1 MCLGRRKQAWHK
13 QYNEPAPDAQRT
25 RGFRGVRLGFSHR
38 KLYEHKERL
47 TRYASGMFCEEG
59 KIQEGAGKK
68 TIKSCAH
75 PKNATSIPTKVTNTQ
90 KPKTHQYHQPQE
102 AICPSKTRV
111 TICISPRNEDST
123 RSISE
128 DIATPRLI
136 SRKTSQ
142 SARACP
148 SVPSSFSQSVDDT
161 LRVEAHNPIRHRIDI
176 DTFFA
181 SSSVSFSENLDDK
194 TPKRNDTPCLGYPM
208 PRPKVKSPTTSISIS
223 RRKTEVIKGGC
234 NLKQGCLNGKGRLGG
249 SRPFRLVTERR
260 RGLVQ
265 LLFSRASPFFLL
277 FVIDLRRKPSHGAN
291 P

>member
-75 PKNATSIPTKVTNTQ
+75 PKNATSIPTKVTNTPKNP
-90 KPKTHQYHQPQE
+90 KPTNIINRKE

-161 LRVEAHNPIRHRIDI
+161 LRVEAHNSVRHRIDI

-181 SSSVSFSENLDDK
+181 SSSVSFSKSPYDK

-208 PRPKVKSPTTSISIS
+208 PRIPHASFQVKPPTTSISIS
-223 RRKTEVIKGGC
+223 ISIAQ
-234 NLKQGCLNGKGRLGG
+234 N
-249 SRPFRLVTERR
+249 
-260 RGLVQ
+260 
-265 LLFSRASPFFLL
+265 
-277 FVIDLRRKPSHGAN
+277 
-291 P
+291 